1 MKRIADFFR
10 RFRVYPVSHD
20 PLLHAQSQPR
30 KPLFRPETVKRM
42 REEGCFVV
50 ANSRFLCVVIYP
62 VGTEIS
68 EETSPPFFGEQTVTL
83 PSGYMITNRFIS
95 YR

>member
-30 KPLFRPETVKRM
+30 KPLFHPETVKKM
-42 REEGCFVV
+42 HEEGCFV

-68 EETSPPFFGEQTVTL
+68 EETPPSFFGEQAVTL

>member
-1 MKRIADFFR
+1 MKRITDFFR

-42 REEGCFVV
+42 REEGCFV
-50 ANSRFLCVVIYP
+50 ADSRFLCVVIYP

-68 EETSPPFFGEQTVTL
+68 EETPPSFFGEQTVTL
-83 PSGYMITNRFIS
+83 PSGYVITNRFIS

>member
-1 MKRIADFFR
+1 M
-10 RFRVYPVSHD
+10 H
-20 PLLHAQSQPR
+20 
-30 KPLFRPETVKRM
+30 
-42 REEGCFVV
+42 EEGCFV

-68 EETSPPFFGEQTVTL
+68 EEMPPSFFGEQTVTL

>member
-30 KPLFRPETVKRM
+30 KPLFRPETVKKM
-42 REEGCFVV
+42 REEGCFV

-68 EETSPPFFGEQTVTL
+68 EETPPSFFGEQTVTL